1 MKHHLRDTTYSIL
14 WIKEKERGRKM
25 SIYDEAKQKSN
36 ELTFPYNMFFD
47 EFIERA
53 KKVEELLGLYRKYLK
68 YVNVDDIRY
77 MQIANKIEQKEE
89 ELK

>member
-1 MKHHLRDTTYSIL
+1 
-14 WIKEKERGRKM
+14 M
-25 SIYDEAKQKSN
+25 SIYDEAKKKSN